1 MDNSFDPDAY
11 LVATAPSTGGGFDP
25 DAYIAA
31 TGQSPSEPYKGSL
44 PGVLSNEQIKNEP
57 GLQDTTVTDAMT
69 VDGALGLGE
78 VGAGLAAKGIGSVLD
93 AIPATENVV
102 PSVERIANNQTLKSM
117 GGTMGQLGQME
128 RSGGREGLD
137 AAAKYARDNGL
148 TDIFSTQIGR
158 EKQLEALKD
167 ASGKAIGSLRDEAG
181 PASDDIMDRVVNN
194 PKIDK
199 YLGNGSASKELGG
212 VDTALNDIKEVGG
225 ENPTH
230 SSLADAATYIN
241 KNAAGAKLYQPANA
255 ETDVANILSR
265 ENNTDIAQKL
275 GSDKAKEYVEALDEQ
290 SKLHP
295 LEHLQE
301 RGELR
306 NAGGRGGLGTRVV
319 QAIADKFGY
328 RMSAKMAG
336 AIHDALTGDML
347 KEAATSTP
355 KSLAKTVPADISE
368 WMQRRQQ

>member
-1 MDNSFDPDAY
+1 MSDDGIDFQP
-11 LVATAPSTGGGFDP
+11 VAQANDGIDFQPLGDQ
-25 DAYIAA
+25 
-31 TGQSPSEPYKGSL
+31 GQSPSEPYKGPL
-44 PGVLSNEQIKNEP
+44 PGILPDAQVKDEP
-57 GLQDTTVTDAMT
+57 GLQDATVADTMT
-69 VDGALGLGE
+69 VDGAMGLGKL
-78 VGAGLAAKGIGSVLD
+78 GTSLAAKGAGALMD
-93 AIPATENVV
+93 AIPTTENIV
-102 PSVERIANNQTLKSM
+102 PSIERIANNQTLKSM

-128 RSGGREGLD
+128 KSGGREGLD

-148 TDIFSTQIGR
+148 TDVFSTQIGR

-230 SSLADAATYIN
+230 SSLADVATYIN
-241 KNAAGAKLYQPANA
+241 KNAAGSKLYQPVNA

-265 ENNTDIAQKL
+265 ENNSDIAQKL
-275 GSDKAKEYVEALDEQ
+275 GSDKAKQYVDALDEQ

-336 AIHDALTGDML
+336 AIHDALSGGML
-347 KEAATSTP
+347 QDAAENAP

-368 WMQRRQQ
+368 WMKKRNQ